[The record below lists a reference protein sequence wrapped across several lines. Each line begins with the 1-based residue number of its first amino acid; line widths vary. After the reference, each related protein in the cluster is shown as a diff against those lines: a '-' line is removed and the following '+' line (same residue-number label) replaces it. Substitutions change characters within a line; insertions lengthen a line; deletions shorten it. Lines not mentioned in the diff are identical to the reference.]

1 MGSNQDGSVHDA
13 EPSDVELWANARQAD
28 PSPFGQLFDRHADR
42 IYRHCL
48 RQVDSKEEAEDIT
61 SVVFLEAWR
70 RRNDV
75 VFTERESVLPWL
87 LAVAN
92 NAVRNRRRTLRRHR
106 NLLAK
111 LPPTPVEHDHSD
123 QVAAQVDLKRD
134 GDHVRAA
141 FRQLRPAE
149 QDVLALCVWNEFS
162 HEDAALA
169 LGIPTGTVKSRL
181 YRARDRLRELAERE
195 ESRRR
200 RLSPARRSSSPQQA

>member
-1 MGSNQDGSVHDA
+1 MGSNQDGH
-13 EPSDVELWANARQAD
+13 EPSDAELWAGARRAD
-28 PSPFGQLFDRHADR
+28 PAPFGRLFDRHADR

-48 RQVDSKEEAEDIT
+48 RQVDSKEEAEDVT
-61 SVVFLEAWR
+61 SAVFLEAWR

-75 VFTERESVLPWL
+75 VFTERDSVLPWL

-111 LPPTPVEHDHSD
+111 LPPMPVEQDHSD
-123 QVAAQVDLKRD
+123 HVAEQVDVERD
-134 GDHVRAA
+134 GEHVLAA

-149 QDVLALCVWNEFS
+149 QDVLALCVWNELT
-162 HEDAALA
+162 HEEAALA

-181 YRARDRLRELAERE
+181 TRARDRLRELAERE
-195 ESRRR
+195 H
-200 RLSPARRSSSPQQA
+200 ARRKRLTTTQRSSPQNA